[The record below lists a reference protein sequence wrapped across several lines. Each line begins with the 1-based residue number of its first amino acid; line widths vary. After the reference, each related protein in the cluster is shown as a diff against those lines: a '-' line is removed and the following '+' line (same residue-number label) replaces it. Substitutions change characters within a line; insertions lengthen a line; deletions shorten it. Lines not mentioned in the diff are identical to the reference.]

1 MTREELYA
9 APDEPFQH
17 KLMSPMAR
25 ALFGLGMAHV
35 QSVAST
41 VADHRGTPE
50 AIAEARKRLREA
62 QERANLIVL
71 YGACP
76 VCSTPFTSDV
86 AVCAVCPPRVG
97 SEGPTREGSAAW
109 AAREACFAEGDE

>member
-1 MTREELYA
+1 MRTVDQMLRDDA
-9 APDEPFQH
+9 ASVE
-17 KLMSPMAR
+17 R
-25 ALFGLGMAHV
+25 AVLESRQMVSGAV
-35 QSVAST
+35 RDSRQ
-41 VADHRGTPE
+41 
-50 AIAEARKRLREA
+50 AIADCHRRLREA
-62 QERANLIVL
+62 QKKANLILL

-86 AVCAVCPPRVG
+86 AVCAACPPRLV